1 MIGVVEDK
9 TAKAYP
15 LHILNWHEVVN
26 DTVAGRGD
34 SRLAAKE
41 KVIGARVGDTNKAYP
56 LSALQQLTQPLKE
69 TVGGKALTITH
80 QPEGQSATV
89 VETATG
95 RPVAT
100 VTTYWFA
107 WVTFHPETEVYG
119 LPEGS
124 P

>member
-1 MIGVVEDK
+1 MSFPSFQTIGEGSV
-9 TAKAYP
+9 TY
-15 LHILNWHEVVN
+15 
-26 DTVAGRGD
+26 GR
-34 SRLAAKE
+34 
-41 KVIGARVGDTNKAYP
+41 
-56 LSALQQLTQPLKE
+56 LKY
-69 TVGGKALTITH
+69 ITH

-95 RPVAT
+95 QPVAT